1 MRYHVADYWIRTG
14 QRATEMIVETDSYMV
29 RSASSNSNDIYW
41 EQDLYPAWSAI
52 STFIHHPVGRTGGGT
67 EPHYHDADEVWLFAT
82 GRGEAWLDG
91 VSHEVTPGTL
101 VYTPMGV
108 VHRFQMFSDWQTA
121 SIVTRLERQ
130 KRPIHILVEEHGPPE
145 PTVPG
150 FVAPGELNV
159 GPIPDPGSRCPF
171 SEIREVE
178 FVAGQRLNE
187 ETLRSN
193 ESWLVQDGT
202 VTLTIDGWTT
212 QLSAGDVAVLRTGVV
227 RGILSDRGALVALAR
242 ERTPQI

>member
-1 MRYHVADYWIRTG
+1 
-14 QRATEMIVETDSYMV
+14 MIIETDNYMV
-29 RSASSNSNDIYW
+29 RSANSNSNDIYW
-41 EQDLYPAWSAI
+41 EQDIYPEWSAI
-52 STFIHHPVGRTGGGT
+52 RTFIHHPAQRIGGGV

-91 VSHEVTPGTL
+91 VGHEVTPGTL

-108 VHRFQMFSDWQTA
+108 VHRFQMFSEWRTA

-130 KRPIHILVEEHGPPE
+130 KRPIHVLVEEHGPPE

-150 FVAPGELNV
+150 FVVQGELNG
-159 GPIPDPGSRCPF
+159 GPISDPGSRCPF
-171 SEIREVE
+171 SEIREVAL
-178 FVAGQRLNE
+178 VAGQGLDE
-187 ETLRSN
+187 GTLQSN

-212 QLSAGDVAVLRTGVV
+212 ELSTGDVAVLRTGVV
-227 RGILSDRGALVALAR
+227 RHILSDRGALVALAR
-242 ERTPQI
+242 ERTPQP